1 MIADVLSYYDI
12 IVIVLFTLLRLLRTG
27 NRTSKPT
34 FILPFSGVQHMG
46 DGLVQ
51 HPFAL
56 SFCTTWHLIKMLLSQ
71 FCESE
76 KHNPQNV

>member
-1 MIADVLSYYDI
+1 MIADVLSYYNM
-12 IVIVLFTLLRLLRTG
+12 IVIVLFTILRLLRTG

-46 DGLVQ
+46 DGLGQ

-56 SFCTTWHLIKMLLSQ
+56 SFCTTWHLIKKNLSQ
-71 FCESE
+71 FRETE
-76 KHNPQNV
+76 KHNP